1 MLDYSFHC
9 IKIYSP
15 SQGYYCAC
23 DFDELPLSA
32 TDKQH
37 ASERRKVS
45 FLGLLSAAIQEYDLE
60 ITSASLLTI

>member
-9 IKIYSP
+9 IKISSP

-23 DFDELPLSA
+23 KFDEVPLSA
-32 TDKQH
+32 TDKQL

-45 FLGLLSAAIQEYDLE
+45 FLSLLAVAIQEYDLE
-60 ITSASLLTI
+60 ITSA